1 MCGIMGILSEKRVDM
16 EKFHHTLKAM
26 QHRGPDDSGIYSD
39 NFIVLGHNRLSIID
53 LSKHGKQPMSDCDGN
68 IWITFNGEIYN
79 YLELRK
85 DIEKL
90 GYRFKSNTDTEV
102 IIYLYKHYG
111 LEFVNKLRG
120 MFAIGI
126 WDKLNE
132 RLILCRDRFGKKPLY
147 YSFYKDSFIFAS
159 EIKAIKFFINEM
171 LDINKEALLQYLS
184 FLAPLPPNTMFE
196 NIHKIQAGHMLIF
209 HSGNITISEYYDP
222 IKNLPPLLNDT
233 DEVLESIEEYLKRS
247 VYYRL
252 VSDVEVGSYLSGGVD
267 SSMISALYSNLA
279 TRPIN
284 TFSVGYTEHKQY
296 DELYFAKRV
305 AEHIHANYHETIM
318 SKDDFI
324 NNIDSVVYHLDEPI
338 NDPACVPTYI
348 LSKLVRE
355 HDIKVCLSGEG
366 GDEIFFGYDRYYDFL
381 KYYDLQ
387 KSLDVSQKA
396 FILSYLLSNFS
407 ISKEWEYFNRT
418 VNDDPIF
425 RTIGENFTDN
435 QKRLMLNSDV
445 FKDVT
450 VDSSLTYI
458 NEYKKAFDDSKL
470 QHPSCWFSY
479 IDLKIWIPEVIMMK
493 LDKMSMANS
502 VELRTPFLD
511 HELVELLLSISP
523 EIRIGM
529 ENKNLLK
536 KIAIRYLPQ
545 EIVHRRKKGF
555 SSPFMEWISEYYGT
569 EVLKEL
575 KCFNKETG
583 FFNDEFLEFLLKDG
597 KDKGFKN
604 AVWGLFIL
612 SRWYKLNF
620 K

>member
-1 MCGIMGILSEKRVDM
+1 MGILCEERVDM
-16 EKFHHTLKAM
+16 EKFHRALRSM

-53 LSKHGKQPMSDCDGN
+53 LSKYGKQPMSDSDGN

-79 YLELRK
+79 YLELK
-85 DIEKL
+85 KELENI
-90 GYRFKSNTDTEV
+90 GYNFKSNTDTEV

-111 LEFVNKLRG
+111 IDFIHKLRG
-120 MFAIGI
+120 MFAFGI
-126 WDKLNE
+126 WDKLNK

-159 EIKAIKFFINEM
+159 EIKAIKFFINET

-184 FLAPLPPNTMFE
+184 FLAPLPPNTMFK
-196 NIHKIQAGHMLIF
+196 NIHKLQAGHMLVF
-209 HSGNITISEYYDP
+209 SSGNITISEYYDP

-247 VYYRL
+247 VHYRL

-267 SSMISALYSNLA
+267 SSMISALYSNLT

-284 TFSVGYTEHKQY
+284 TFSVGYAEHKQY

-305 AEHIHANYHETIM
+305 ADHIHANYHETIM

-355 HDIKVCLSGEG
+355 HDIKVCLTGEG
-366 GDEIFFGYDRYYDFL
+366 SDEIFFGYDKYYDFL

-387 KSLDVSQKA
+387 QSLNASQKT
-396 FILSYLLSNFS
+396 FILNYLLSNFS

-418 VNDDPIF
+418 VIDEPIF
-425 RTIGENFTDN
+425 RTIGENFTDS
-435 QKRLMLNSDV
+435 QKKLLLNRDV

-450 VDSSLTYI
+450 VDSSLNYI
-458 NEYKKAFDDSKL
+458 DGYKTAFDDSELK
-470 QHPSCWFSY
+470 HPSYWLSY
-479 IDLKIWIPEVIMMK
+479 IDLKIWMPEVIMMK
-493 LDKMSMANS
+493 VDKMSMANS

-511 HELVELLLSISP
+511 HELVELLFRVP
-523 EIRIGM
+523 PGIRIGK

-536 KIAIRYLPQ
+536 KIAGKYLTE
-545 EIVHRRKKGF
+545 EIIYRRKKGF
-555 SSPFMEWISEYYGT
+555 SYPFMEWINGYYGT

-575 KCFNKETG
+575 KGFNKETG

>member
-1 MCGIMGILSEKRVDM
+1 MCGILGVFSEKEINKENFDSA
-16 EKFHHTLKAM
+16 LKLIR
-26 QHRGPDDSGIYSD
+26 HRGPDDSGIYSD

-53 LSKHGKQPMSDCDGN
+53 LSKHGKQPMSDFAGN

-79 YLELRK
+79 YLELK
-85 DIEKL
+85 KELENI
-90 GYRFKSNTDTEV
+90 GYRFRSNTDTEV

-111 LEFVNKLRG
+111 IDFIHKLRG
-120 MFAIGI
+120 MFALGI

-159 EIKAIKFFINEM
+159 EIKAIKFFIDET

-196 NIHKIQAGHMLIF
+196 NIHKLQAGHMLVF
-209 HSGNITISEYYDP
+209 SRGNITISEYYDP
-222 IKNLPPLLNDT
+222 IKNLPPFLNDT

-247 VYYRL
+247 VHYRL
-252 VSDVEVGSYLSGGVD
+252 MSDVEVGSYLSGGVD
-267 SSMISALYSNLA
+267 SSMISALYSNLT

-284 TFSVGYTEHKQY
+284 TFSVGYAEHKQY

-305 AEHIHANYHETIM
+305 ADHIHANYHETIM

-355 HDIKVCLSGEG
+355 HNIKVCLTGEG
-366 GDEIFFGYDRYYDFL
+366 SDEIFFGYDRYFDFL

-387 KSLDVSQKA
+387 TGLNDARKE
-396 FILSYLLSNFS
+396 FILGYLLSNFA
-407 ISKEWEYFNRT
+407 ISKDWEFFKRT
-418 VNDDPIF
+418 VNNEPIF
-425 RTIGENFTDN
+425 RTIGENFTDR
-435 QKRLMLNSDV
+435 QKELLLNKDV
-445 FKDVT
+445 FKDIAQYN
-450 VDSSLTYI
+450 SLNFISRYGDI
-458 NEYKKAFDDSKL
+458 FVESGLK
-470 QHPSCWFSY
+470 HPSHWFSY
-479 IDLKIWIPEVIMMK
+479 LDLKIWLPEVILMK
-493 LDKMSMANS
+493 LDKMSMAHS
-502 VELRTPFLD
+502 LELRAPFLD

-523 EIRIGM
+523 EIRVGR

-536 KIAIRYLPQ
+536 NIAIRYLPQ

-555 SSPFMEWISEYYGT
+555 SSPFMEWISDYYASI
-569 EVLKEL
+569 LMKEL
-575 KCFNKETG
+575 LSFNNETG
-583 FFNDEFLEFLLKDG
+583 FFNNEFIEFLFREG
-597 KDKGFKN
+597 KEKGFKQHI
-604 AVWGLFIL
+604 WGLIIL
-612 SRWYKLNF
+612 ARWYKLNF